1 MLRDLNKLALEAKT
15 KRDSYANLE
24 IKLNSEFKTEF
35 LKRFPH
41 SKIEFHT
48 YTCVDYTPQGLS
60 VIIPNQWFII
70 ASFFTDYLKSLFEY
84 KKIADNLKFT
94 SEQIKHFRDSGNVD
108 SESLSSIKSHLTN
121 YDSGLFVKF
130 LTDYEWWFGSK
141 TVDRSDFFVSSVLN
155 LASVVHVAQG
165 YIAALT
171 QQLVGNED
179 LIDILTSN
187 VEEALSVDKHKASLK
202 SDFAQWLVEN
212 RNNNYFNNDG
222 EKTIKALSKYEEKYG
237 EEFGYSL
244 FEIDINNIDGEIHR
258 IREDIWNED
267 SAFWQFSK
275 TQSTHQ
281 PRAILGDE
289 NYLRFLQEFDKSRQT
304 EDAPLKNGFNKIY
317 FGAPGTGKSYKVAQE
332 IKDINETQVER
343 VTFHPDYDYASF
355 VGGYKPVTEQDDDGN
370 DIIRYKFVPQVFI
383 NIYERAHRN
392 PSRNYYLVIEEVN
405 RGNCAEIFGDIF
417 QLLDRNPDY
426 AITPSEDL
434 MKHLQ
439 KRDQN
444 STYKTLKNGKMI
456 MPNNLIILATM
467 NTSDQSLFP
476 MDSAFKRRWEWEYV
490 PIKYPV
496 EPNDTSCPSFSFR
509 IQLGD
514 GHYFNWMDF
523 VAGVNRHI
531 LENPSLGLDKCIGN
545 FFTKPDAGNLITV
558 ETTINKVI
566 FYLWNDVFKDEEN
579 EIFADHTY
587 LDYFPVES
595 NGVRRLWSL
604 AEKFGIL
611 REIDHEDLQPD
622 EVSIATRRA

>member
-1 MLRDLNKLALEAKT
+1 MINVHKLL
-15 KRDSYANLE
+15 D
-24 IKLNSEFKTEF
+24 
-35 LKRFPH
+35 
-41 SKIEFHT
+41 
-48 YTCVDYTPQGLS
+48 D
-60 VIIPNQWFII
+60 
-70 ASFFTDYLKSLFEY
+70 
-84 KKIADNLKFT
+84 
-94 SEQIKHFRDSGNVD
+94 IKHVNKISKFRLEFDTSG
-108 SESLSSIKSHLTN
+108 
-121 YDSGLFVKF
+121 GFVKF
-130 LTDYEWWFGSK
+130 YNTSQKGFVMGLNSIKAIVEDINNNIGAFLSLKDYDEKPWRDTGSTYYTDDVANAMATVQTKPLFATVSK
-141 TVDRSDFFVSSVLN
+141 FIAIANNERHTYSDNKVDIDPSKLENTIQYLDK
-155 LASVVHVAQG
+155 
-165 YIAALT
+165 
-171 QQLVGNED
+171 
-179 LIDILTSN
+179 LIDLFKLDLRKLGTNIETDADDIKQPFIN
-187 VEEALSVDKHKASLK
+187 
-202 SDFAQWLVEN
+202 WLVSLPT
-212 RNNNYFNNDG
+212 NNYFENNA
-222 EKTIKALSKYEEKYG
+222 EKALVAITKYQEKYKEAF
-237 EEFGYSL
+237 EE
-244 FEIDINNIDGEIHR
+244 DIFKVDFTDLDTAIER
-258 IREDIWNED
+258 IRENVYDRSSGFWEYSKD
-267 SAFWQFSK
+267 TSA
-275 TQSTHQ
+275 HQ
-281 PRAILGDE
+281 PKAIFGE
-289 NYLRFLQEFDKSRQT
+289 RNYLKFLKEFNPTSAG
-304 EDAPLKNGFNKIY
+304 ELKNGYNKIY

-332 IKDINETQVER
+332 IKDIDETQVER

-355 VGGYKPVTEQDDDGN
+355 VGGYKPVTEQDKDGN
-370 DIIRYKFVPQVFI
+370 DIISYRFIPQVFI

-392 PSRNYYLVIEEVN
+392 PSKNYYLVIEEIN

-434 MKHLQ
+434 LKYLL

-444 STYKTLKNGKMI
+444 LVYKTLENGKMM

-514 GHYFNWMDF
+514 EHYFNWMDF

-545 FFTKPDAGNLITV
+545 FFAKPDAGNLITV

-595 NGVRRLWSL
+595 NGVKRLWSL
-604 AEKFGIL
+604 AEKLGIL
-611 REIDHEDLQPD
+611 REIDHEELQPE
-622 EVSIATRRA
+622 EVSIGTLGV